1 MLLSLC
7 VCVCMLLTQLQLTL
21 CKPMAWSP
29 PGSSVHG
36 ILQTRIL
43 EWVAI
48 PFCRGS
54 SRPRAGT
61 CASYVSGIG
70 RWVLY
75 CWCHL
80 GSPSLMAQ
88 NVKCLCNNF
97 RYIGSRCITNLNS
110 LQGEVTSGRHS
121 AVPGTA
127 EREAAERGPHGE
139 QRSCQPE
146 PVSDSYL

>member
-1 MLLSLC
+1 MLLFSRSVVSDSLQPHGLWPAR
-7 VCVCMLLTQLQLTL
+7 LL
-21 CKPMAWSP
+21 CPSNSP
-29 PGSSVHG
+29 A
-36 ILQTRIL
+36 RAL
-43 EWVAI
+43 EWAAI
-48 PFCRGS
+48 PCSGGS

-146 PVSDSYL
+146 SGSDSYL